1 MTQDIY
7 CIVNLFGLVPLGY
20 SALPNLCGADTV
32 YYTFSFI
39 KRLFDCSL
47 LFYCTAGDNFTLN

>member
-1 MTQDIY
+1 MA
-7 CIVNLFGLVPLGY
+7 NLFGLVPLGY
-20 SALPNLCGADTV
+20 PALPTLCGADTV